1 MPSLRPTQRLGA
13 LTSRRRCGLLAAALL
28 FAVRLTC
35 PRPQP
40 QQRCRPP
47 HPGLWRP
54 HLETHEAGW
63 ACCAVFLESCQS
75 RKARNK
81 KTLVIFLPYDA
92 APHFETLSHRNSQQ
106 NKERRPLSTLKT
118 GITRRHSFDVRG
130 VRNFYRGRRKDYPCL
145 RGRSRRSAT
154 SGGCSILL
162 SLFS

>member
-1 MPSLRPTQRLGA
+1 MAVARPHRRHRCCVPARPCDVLPSRLRRRRIAVAPTQRRGV

-106 NKERRPLSTLKT
+106 NKERRPLNALK
-118 GITRRHSFDVRG
+118 H
-130 VRNFYRGRRKDYPCL
+130 
-145 RGRSRRSAT
+145 A
-154 SGGCSILL
+154 
-162 SLFS
+162 